1 MKKLMLKAFAI
12 SFIGFS
18 LTACEA
24 PRPVQKW
31 TNQPVENVKYLQ
43 VGMTQAEVIEIMGEP
58 VTKNDKDRR
67 TAFHWCSTGQLG
79 TNMPYARFVIAAFT
93 DGILTE
99 TQSFT
104 NRDEFDKLLEQVR
117 KNGGIDCSALI
128 DNVHWIDPADKVIE
142 VRDRNMNL
150 YH

>member
-1 MKKLMLKAFAI
+1 MKNLILKVLAI
-12 SFIGFS
+12 SLIGFS
-18 LTACEA
+18 LSGCET
-24 PRPVQKW
+24 PRSESQW

-43 VGMTQAEVIEIMGEP
+43 VGMTQEEVIQIMGEP

-67 TAFHWCSTGQLG
+67 TAFHWCSTGKLYSKI
-79 TNMPYARFVIAAFT
+79 PYSRFVIAAFT

-104 NRDEFDKLLEQVR
+104 NKDEFEKILTQVHT
-117 KNGGIDCSALI
+117 NGGIDCSALI
-128 DNVHWIDPADKVIE
+128 KNVHWIDPADQIIE
-142 VRDRNMNL
+142 VRDRNMNI